1 MRITRHE
8 TVIQISFMPRLFPVN
23 CYLVEEDDGL
33 TLIDAAMPFS
43 WRGILQA
50 AANIGKPIK
59 RIALTHVHSDH
70 IGALDR
76 LKASLPNHVPVYVS
90 ARDARL
96 MEGDTS
102 LDESEP
108 NEPIRGGFDRKI
120 QTRASHHIADGEHLG
135 SLLVLATPGHTPGH
149 MSFYDERHGILIA
162 GDAFQTRGGL
172 AVAGQL
178 RPTFPFPAWATWS
191 RQQAIASANKLLA
204 LKPSLLAVGHGRM
217 IIDPQQAMMN
227 VIQVAEAR

>member
-1 MRITRHE
+1 MRVTRFE
-8 TVIQISFMPRLFPVN
+8 TVIQISFMPRIFPVN
-23 CYLVEEDDGL
+23 CYLVEEEDGL

-43 WRGILQA
+43 WRGILQTA
-50 AANIGKPIK
+50 ASIGKPIK
-59 RIALTHVHSDH
+59 QIVLTHVHADH

-76 LKASLPNHVPVYVS
+76 LQASLPNQVPVYVS

-96 MEGDTS
+96 MDGDTS
-102 LDESEP
+102 LDEGEP
-108 NEPIRGGFDRKI
+108 NEPIRGGFDRKL

-135 SLLVLATPGHTPGH
+135 SLLAIATPGHTPGH

-172 AVAGQL
+172 AVAGQV

-191 RQQAIASANKLLA
+191 RQRSISSAHKLLA
-204 LKPSLLAVGHGRM
+204 LKPKLLAVGHGKM
-217 IIDPQQAMMN
+217 LHDPQQAMEEA
-227 VIQVAEAR
+227 IRAAEAR